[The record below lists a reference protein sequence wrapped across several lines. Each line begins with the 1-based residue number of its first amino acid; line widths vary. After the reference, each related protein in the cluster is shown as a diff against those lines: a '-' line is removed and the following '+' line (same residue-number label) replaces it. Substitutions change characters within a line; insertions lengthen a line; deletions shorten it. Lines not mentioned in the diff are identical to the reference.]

1 MVTKEYYDELT
12 ESMSK
17 QSVDSLI
24 DEFNSQV
31 GSTAW
36 TSIRGLHDSVLIDT
50 LIAKGIDVSAI
61 YDGASISFKRKIT
74 LNGDKTKIML
84 A

>member
-12 ESMSK
+12 ESMAK
-17 QSVDSLI
+17 QSV
-24 DEFNSQV
+24 
-31 GSTAW
+31 
-36 TSIRGLHDSVLIDT
+36 
-50 LIAKGIDVSAI
+50 